1 MSYFFVQIQIS
12 YNTNNIYNKSYGI
25 QILFYTCVGSGTWWD
40 ETLDKKTRGTKI
52 ESTFWGGNIPI
63 EMPYMYIYDYLYIY
77 IYKQLYT
84 YTWIHTYIYSLILI
98 WMILDGHMFAQIVAQ
113 PSNLGTCL
121 FLGITLLGPG

>member
-63 EMPYMYIYDYLYIY
+63 EMPYMYIYDYLF
-77 IYKQLYT
+77 
-84 YTWIHTYIYSLILI
+84 I